1 MSRFLVLLFSGV
13 IAGGAITGATGTAQ
27 AQVYIDGG
35 VAEVYVGDAVQ
46 VYVGDGWYAATVL
59 QVSGGSVLVRYFD
72 GSADEWVDVSR
83 LSLSGGGQG
92 VGYQPA
98 IQVYWGSQWYDGTL
112 LATRGNRYHVR
123 YRGVSEWVG
132 ADRWHHRGGSNRR
145 PSMGRHDG
153 GRHGY
158 VGGGRR
164 DGGNVRGDRHRGGN
178 VRGNRHGGGGDSH
191 GQVRGGSR
199 GGGRDQGR
207 RNGGGRHQGGGN
219 GRRGGG
225 GRH

>member
-1 MSRFLVLLFSGV
+1 MFFSGV
-13 IAGGAITGATGTAQ
+13 TAAGALAGSAGTAQ
-27 AQVYIDGG
+27 AQAYIDGG
-35 VAEVYVGDAVQ
+35 VSEVYVGDAVQ
-46 VYVGDGWYAATVL
+46 VYAGDGWYAATVL

-83 LSLSGGGQG
+83 LSVSGGGQG

-123 YRGVSEWVG
+123 YRGISEWVG

-145 PSMGRHDG
+145 PSIGRHDG
-153 GRHGY
+153 GGRGY
-158 VGGGRR
+158 ITGGRR
-164 DGGNVRGDRHRGGN
+164 DGGSVRGDRYRGGDRHRGGT
-178 VRGNRHGGGGDSH
+178 VRGNRHGGGGDRH

-219 GRRGGG
+219 SRRGGG